1 MKKNK
6 YMLFIIV
13 LSVITLVVSIFMGIY
28 FILGKEKQLFEKKY
42 SNLSINLIEKVNSLI
57 HTKQNA
63 TLSIAIT
70 LAENEKIKDA
80 LLSRSSYDL
89 VDLSKK
95 LKDNT
100 DFKNVWFHLVDKDG
114 ISIYR
119 SWTADKFDKVKNI
132 RIDLQELYKNPK
144 IESTI
149 SIGKYDIT
157 FKSIVPVYHN
167 RQFIGILEII
177 THFNSITKFLEA
189 SDNLDSFM
197 IVQKEFTKQLKE
209 NNFSKIFL
217 KDFYVANISA
227 NEKTL
232 KYLEKQDLE
241 TIFESEEYIIKDGYF
256 IINIPIF
263 QSSKK
268 LANFLIV
275 KKLDTID
282 ISEIELFKIH
292 SFWYLTFFVV
302 LLCTTIF
309 LIGYFIYSRKLKE
322 LNIYLQKT
330 VSDEISKNDEK
341 NLALF
346 QQNKMA
352 AMGEMIGNIA
362 HQWRQPLSVITTVAS
377 SLKLKKEYGVL
388 DDKENEE
395 ALVHIIDTANYLS
408 NTIDDFRYYFSPNN
422 EKNLFNTKV
431 LLKRCLNM
439 VSIDFSNKNIKIVK
453 NIEEFT
459 VYSFENELSQVIIN
473 ILNNAKDELS
483 KVQKEDER
491 LIFLHVYKET
501 NFLIIKIKDSA
512 GGIKDEIIHRIF
524 EPYFTTK
531 HKSKGTGIGLY
542 MSQEIIVKHIKGT
555 IEVFNEEYTYNDKEL
570 KGALF
575 KLSIPID

>member
-1 MKKNK
+1 
-6 YMLFIIV
+6 
-13 LSVITLVVSIFMGIY
+13 
-28 FILGKEKQLFEKKY
+28 
-42 SNLSINLIEKVNSLI
+42 
-57 HTKQNA
+57 
-63 TLSIAIT
+63 
-70 LAENEKIKDA
+70 
-80 LLSRSSYDL
+80 
-89 VDLSKK
+89 
-95 LKDNT
+95 
-100 DFKNVWFHLVDKDG
+100 
-114 ISIYR
+114 
-119 SWTADKFDKVKNI
+119 
-132 RIDLQELYKNPK
+132 
-144 IESTI
+144 
-149 SIGKYDIT
+149 
-157 FKSIVPVYHN
+157 
-167 RQFIGILEII
+167 
-177 THFNSITKFLEA
+177 
-189 SDNLDSFM
+189 
-197 IVQKEFTKQLKE
+197 
-209 NNFSKIFL
+209 
-217 KDFYVANISA
+217 
-227 NEKTL
+227 
-232 KYLEKQDLE
+232 
-241 TIFESEEYIIKDGYF
+241 
-256 IINIPIF
+256 
-263 QSSKK
+263 
-268 LANFLIV
+268 
-275 KKLDTID
+275 
-282 ISEIELFKIH
+282 
-292 SFWYLTFFVV
+292 
-302 LLCTTIF
+302 
-309 LIGYFIYSRKLKE
+309 
-322 LNIYLQKT
+322 
-330 VSDEISKNDEK
+330 
-341 NLALF
+341 
-346 QQNKMA
+346 
-352 AMGEMIGNIA
+352 MGEMIGNIA